1 MKGLG
6 NCAVCYEN
14 KKAFN
19 NIKIKMEGIMRK
31 KAKFNWDDVIKVI
44 VVLKDGRRITL
55 GEKEINSII
64 SALTL
69 AAVHG
74 FGRH

>member
-1 MKGLG
+1 
-6 NCAVCYEN
+6 
-14 KKAFN
+14 
-19 NIKIKMEGIMRK
+19 MRK

-55 GEKEINSII
+55 GGKEINSII

-74 FGRH
+74 FGRHLEYKNKRK